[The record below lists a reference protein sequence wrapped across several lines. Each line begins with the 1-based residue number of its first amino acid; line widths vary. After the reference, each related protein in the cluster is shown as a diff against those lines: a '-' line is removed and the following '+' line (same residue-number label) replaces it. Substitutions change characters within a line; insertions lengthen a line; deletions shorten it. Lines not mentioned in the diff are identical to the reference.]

1 MRRCS
6 YPDNQAHI
14 DELER
19 LIKKQT
25 KDIRQFQDD
34 VQIYER
40 YTTYLEKL
48 LEDAGIAY
56 DFNFQKRIAGDKER

>member
-1 MRRCS
+1 MRRCAN
-6 YPDNQAHI
+6 PENQAHV

-34 VQIYER
+34 VQMYER

-48 LEDAGIAY
+48 LEDAGISY
-56 DFNFQKRIAGDKER
+56 DYNFQKRIAGDKQR